1 MSANDV
7 GFSVCTTSKQWDCLN
22 AQMRMNHCQGKYK
35 NQVKAC
41 QGTVSIVTY
50 ITIFLNAF
58 SWFCCH
64 GLSEMTMKN
73 GIVSFCCINIYYT
86 ISLYRSEFFHSMYPY
101 LGSSIYLQ
109 TSFFLFYSWI
119 VFRHICVPNFH
130 YSLITLKTFRLLL
143 FPTNFQNDYNN
154 VFPPTG
160 FFFLHNL
167 VSNFFSWFVDFSHLT
182 GIRRNLK
189 VALICISLVVKN
201 VVVILSLL

>member
-22 AQMRMNHCQGKYK
+22 AQTRMNHCQRKYK
-35 NQVKAC
+35 SLVKAC
-41 QGTVSIVTY
+41 QGSVSIVTY
-50 ITIFLNAF
+50 ITSFLNAF

-73 GIVSFCCINIYYT
+73 GIVSFCCINIYYA
-86 ISLYRSEFFHSMYPY
+86 ISLYRSRFFHSMYPY

-109 TSFFLFYSWI
+109 TSVFFILQLNSIQTYMCTKF
-119 VFRHICVPNFH
+119 PL
-130 YSLITLKTFRLLL
+130 LIHQFRLLL

-160 FFFLHNL
+160 FFFFHNL
-167 VSNFFSWFVDFSHLT
+167 VSIFVSWFVDFSHLT

-189 VALICISLVVKN
+189 VVLICIFLVVKD
-201 VVVILSLL
+201 VVVMLSLL